1 MTQQPRIAVVGA
13 GIVGA
18 AVAREL
24 AVRGAGVLLLDKDD
38 RAEGTTAISWA
49 WLNAHGKREPAY
61 HRLNVA
67 GMAEHAALVARLGSL
82 RRWHFPAGNLEY
94 ATDPVHA
101 ATMEQDVAELRALG
115 YPAEWVDIDWA
126 RTREP
131 SVRIPDDVR
140 SVAFFASEGYVL
152 PRLLDDALI
161 DAARAAGAQAHLNAE
176 VLAIRP
182 KGDHLSIESAR
193 LDPLD
198 VDRVVI
204 CAGRWSQ
211 HLAEGLGLPV
221 PLIAPDGPASAATAF
236 QALTVP
242 LPIAVHGVVTTS
254 VGNIRPEPDGRVLFQ
269 SPDLDGEADPN
280 APVPG
285 HVVAEIERR
294 LRSILRT
301 GRVPVRVE
309 NAIVGKR
316 ALPKDGYTIAGFLD
330 ENQAVYAVVTHSGIT
345 LGPLLG
351 RLVAEEILD
360 GRSAD
365 LLAAFRP
372 SRFRVSAEAESGSVG
387 NRRRYASGTVTQ
399 RPAPRADSSATP
411 SSATMRPRATVSTG
425 QPRSFQPS

>member
-1 MTQQPRIAVVGA
+1 VTQPPRIAVVGA
-13 GIVGA
+13 GVVGA

-24 AVRGAGVLLLDKDD
+24 AVRGADVWLFDKDD

-82 RRWHFPAGNLEY
+82 RRWHFPVGNLEY
-94 ATDPVHA
+94 ATDPAHA
-101 ATMEQDVAELRALG
+101 AAMEKDVAELRALG
-115 YPAEWVDIDWA
+115 YPAEWVDLGWA

-131 SVRIPDDVR
+131 SVRIPDDVHA
-140 SVAFFASEGYVL
+140 VAFFASEGYVL

-161 DAARAAGAQAHLNAE
+161 DAARAAGAEAQLNSA
-176 VLAIRP
+176 VLAIRA
-182 KGDHLSIESAR
+182 KGDHLSVETAR

-211 HLAEGLGLPV
+211 ALADGLGLPV

-236 QALTVP
+236 QAQTVP
-242 LPIAVHGVVTTS
+242 LPIAVRGVVTTT
-254 VGNIRPEPDGRVLFQ
+254 VGNVRPEPDGRVLFQ
-269 SPDLDGEADPN
+269 AADLDGEADPN
-280 APVPG
+280 VPVPA
-285 HVVAEIERR
+285 HVVAEMERR
-294 LRSILRT
+294 LRRILRT
-301 GRVPVRVE
+301 GHVPVRVD

-330 ENQAVYAVVTHSGIT
+330 ESQAVYAVVTHSGIT

-351 RLVAEEILD
+351 RLAAEEILD
-360 GRSAD
+360 GRASD
-365 LLAAFRP
+365 LLTTFRP
-372 SRFRVSAEAESGSVG
+372 DRF
-387 NRRRYASGTVTQ
+387 
-399 RPAPRADSSATP
+399 
-411 SSATMRPRATVSTG
+411 
-425 QPRSFQPS
+425 